1 MRRPAVLVASALF
14 MSSLAGAAHADEGS
28 AAPTGPPP
36 LIGNVTIFNDEI
48 IEPVSL
54 PVSTCGSLLPLL
66 GKSPTTCTGASRVSD
81 DDT

>member
-1 MRRPAVLVASALF
+1 MRRPAVIVTIAVF
-14 MSSLAGAAHADEGS
+14 VCSLAGAAHAEGE
-28 AAPTGPPP
+28 AAGPSGPPP

-66 GKSPTTCTGASRVSD
+66 GKSPTTCKGASRVSD
-81 DDT
+81 DDA

>member
-1 MRRPAVLVASALF
+1 MRRPAAVVAIAAF
-14 MSSLAGAAHADEGS
+14 VCSLAGAAHAEGE
-28 AAPTGPPP
+28 APRPSGPPP

-66 GKSPTTCTGASRVSD
+66 GKGPTTCQGASRVSD
-81 DDT
+81 DDA